1 MGSDR
6 MTATPSLRGSAVEV
20 EPLKYSRDEKYLLL
34 DLSLA
39 DNGQL
44 PARLEDH
51 KDWPEISEWIGGV
64 TNRVPVTIGGHGTDL
79 LLSANNMGLPG
90 SVGFIRGNRF
100 GILAQGRFGLTAAPL
115 GLESDPEV
123 LDRVMGIVTQH
134 FAEINNHLV
143 LLVDDPGY
151 AFPDER
157 RD

>member
-20 EPLKYSRDEKYLLL
+20 EPLKYGRDEKYLLL

-39 DNGQL
+39 DNGRL

-51 KDWPEISEWIGGV
+51 KDWPEISEWIGGC
-64 TNRVPVTIGGHGTDL
+64 GTDL

-134 FAEINNHLV
+134 FAEINGHLV